1 MDVHNAVSQ
10 PIAAPRRVDPPPAVG
25 EEIFSQEETNLLTE
39 EERKRF
45 SGICEAY
52 GIPLK
57 DWPDFTEEKTAYNQ
71 LLAIL
76 GGEDLK
82 LSKPGDWV
90 LQNPDTRQVIVGRLE
105 RLIKRSEQ
113 TTKAL
118 GDSRLPTGAAVQELG
133 QMLDILHKV
142 IGRRLYDPLEP
153 LMSFYSLGVP
163 ALKAVAAAQL
173 ARPEEASDLSYL
185 HLVGR
190 GIIYAGQLELG
201 KSAVLSEL
209 VCNLI
214 GDDGAKF
221 CRFLG
226 KALEDPAGKMAVMAT
241 ELAKKERLRMLPHLY
256 WYPPNRDSV
265 DPIIFAEPAKLLST
279 VQKFKLIKMAEDLRA
294 NRLSVETA

>member
-1 MDVHNAVSQ
+1 MMDVPNAANPPS
-10 PIAAPRRVDPPPAVG
+10 ALRRAEPPPAVG
-25 EEIFSQEETNLLTE
+25 EEIFSEEETSALTE
-39 EERKRF
+39 EERRRF

-76 GGEDLK
+76 GGENLK
-82 LSKPGDWV
+82 LSKPADWI

-118 GDSRLPTGAAVQELG
+118 GDSRLPTGSAVQELG
-133 QMLDILHKV
+133 QMLDILYRV
-142 IGRRLYDPLEP
+142 LGRRLYDPVEP
-153 LMSFYSLGVP
+153 LMGFYGLGVP
-163 ALKAVAAAQL
+163 ALKSVAAAQL
-173 ARPEEASDLSYL
+173 AKPEDPGDLTYL

-190 GIIYAGQLELG
+190 GIILAGQLEQG
-201 KSAVLSEL
+201 KSSVLSEL

-226 KALEDPAGKMAVMAT
+226 KALEDPAGKMAVMST

-265 DPIIFAEPAKLLST
+265 DPIIFAEPAKMLST

-294 NRLSVETA
+294 NRLTADIT

>member
-1 MDVHNAVSQ
+1 MEVFNAVTQ
-10 PIAAPRRVDPPPAVG
+10 PTSPRRVEAVSVG
-25 EEIFSQEETNLLTE
+25 EEIFTQEETESLTE
-39 EERKRF
+39 EERRRF

-57 DWPDFTEEKTAYNQ
+57 DWPDFTEEKAAYNQ

-76 GGEDLK
+76 GGEDLV

-90 LQNPDTRQVIVGRLE
+90 LQNPDTRQVIGGRLE

-118 GDSRLPTGAAVQELG
+118 GDSRLPTGAAVQDLG
-133 QMLDILHKV
+133 QMLDILYKV
-142 IGRRLYDPLEP
+142 LGRRLYDPIEP
-153 LMSFYSLGVP
+153 LVSFYGLGVP

-173 ARPEEASDLSYL
+173 ARPEGAEDLTYL

-190 GIIYAGQLELG
+190 GIILAGQLELG
-201 KSAVLSEL
+201 KSSVLSDL

-214 GDDGAKF
+214 GDDGTKF

-226 KALEDPAGKMAVMAT
+226 KALEDPAGKMAVMST
-241 ELAKKERLRMLPHLY
+241 ELAKKDRLRMMPHLY
-256 WYPPNRDSV
+256 WYPPNLDSV
-265 DPIIFAEPAKLLST
+265 DPIIFAEPSKMLST
-279 VQKFKLIKMAEDLRA
+279 VQKFKLIKMAEDLRTKS
-294 NRLSVETA
+294 LGTYIV